1 MQMGHLD
8 SRQTFE
14 EVRMI
19 LDMHV
24 HTQVSLDATATVEEY
39 CQALLHYRDIYPVDG
54 FVITEHRVIDHSIDY
69 RKLGERYGILIFQG
83 VEVDGD
89 FGHILLYGVNDECL
103 RYIDLANRRLND
115 HEVIRIMR
123 ECGGIAV
130 PAHPFRESLYGR
142 AFEQKKEW
150 VAGVEIIEELNGANT
165 VEQNAK
171 ASAVVVRDGMHGIG
185 GSDAHYVN
193 WFLKCAT
200 QFECHLES
208 MAELVAELYA
218 GRFTPI
224 QLPQAPVSRADQIAE
239 TV

>member
-1 MQMGHLD
+1 
-8 SRQTFE
+8 
-14 EVRMI
+14 MI

-24 HTQVSLDATATVEEY
+24 HTRVSLDATATVEEY
-39 CQALLHYRDIYPVDG
+39 CEALLKYREIHPVDG
-54 FVITEHRVIDHSIDY
+54 FVITEHRVIDRSIDY
-69 RKLGERYGILIFQG
+69 RKLGERYGIVILQG

-115 HEVIRIMR
+115 REVIRIMK
-123 ECGGIAV
+123 ECGGIAI

-142 AFEQKKEW
+142 AFEQKKDW
-150 VAGVEIIEELNGANT
+150 AAGVEIIEEFNGANT

-171 ASAVVVRDGMHGIG
+171 ASAIVARDGLRGIG

-200 QFECHLES
+200 LFERRVET
-208 MAELVAELYA
+208 MAELVDELYA
-218 GRFTPI
+218 GRFTAI
-224 QLPQAPVSRADQIAE
+224 QLPQLPGGHEDA
-239 TV
+239 

>member
-1 MQMGHLD
+1 
-8 SRQTFE
+8 
-14 EVRMI
+14 MI

-24 HTQVSLDATATVEEY
+24 HTQISRDATATVEEY
-39 CQALLHYRDIYPVDG
+39 CEALLKYRDRYPVDG
-54 FVITEHRVIDHSIDY
+54 FVLTEHRVIDQTIDY
-69 RKLGERYGILIFQG
+69 RKLGERYGVVIFQG

-115 HEVIRIMR
+115 REVVHIMK
-123 ECGGIAV
+123 ESGGIAI

-142 AFEQKKEW
+142 AFEQRKDW
-150 VAGVEIIEELNGANT
+150 VAEVEIIEEFNGANT

-171 ASAVVVRDGMHGIG
+171 ASAIVARDSLRGIG

-200 QFECHLES
+200 RFDRRVET

-218 GRFTPI
+218 GRFTPL
-224 QLPQAPVSRADQIAE
+224 QLPQSPAEHEDTIAE
-239 TV
+239 TA

>member
-1 MQMGHLD
+1 
-8 SRQTFE
+8 
-14 EVRMI
+14 MI

-24 HTQVSLDATATVEEY
+24 HTQISRDATATVEEY
-39 CQALLHYRDIYPVDG
+39 CEALLQYRDTFPVDG
-54 FVITEHRVIDHSIDY
+54 FILTEHRVIDHTLDY
-69 RKLGERYGILIFQG
+69 RKLGERYGVVIFQG

-115 HEVIRIMR
+115 REVVHIMK
-123 ECGGIAV
+123 ESGGIAI
-130 PAHPFRESLYGR
+130 PAHPFRESMYGR
-142 AFEQKKEW
+142 AFEQQKEW
-150 VAGVEIIEELNGANT
+150 VSGVEIIEEFNGANT
-165 VEQNAK
+165 VEQNAR
-171 ASAVVVRDGMHGIG
+171 ASAIVARDSLRGIG

-200 QFECHLES
+200 QFERHLES